1 MQCLLCCLFLCFLF
15 LCNFF
20 TFIIIVL
27 THLQENILFYF
38 ILFYWSS
45 GIPHTLSLAIDV
57 TNAPWT
63 DELPVNKHV
72 RANSAPRPWPL
83 AAPKRPRPL
92 RCCDLSA
99 IISSLHSASG
109 RPLLASNAPAVFQ
122 SMLCCFSSH
131 FQNVHRRQPSGR
143 PLLNTLSTA
152 QSFHNHAQHTIFIT
166 DYWPGRQRL
175 CGTSRWHQVRGEREG
190 ERE

>member
-1 MQCLLCCLFLCFLF
+1 MEL
-15 LCNFF
+15 
-20 TFIIIVL
+20 
-27 THLQENILFYF
+27 
-38 ILFYWSS
+38 
-45 GIPHTLSLAIDV
+45 HTLSLAIDV

-72 RANSAPRPWPL
+72 RANSAPRRWPL

-109 RPLLASNAPAVFQ
+109 RPLLASNAPVVFQ

-152 QSFHNHAQHTIFIT
+152 QSFHNHARHTIFIT
-166 DYWPGRQRL
+166 DYWPGSQRL
-175 CGTSRWHQVRGEREG
+175 CGTSRWHQVRGERESWGG
-190 ERE
+190 EGDSGGVCQCADELIYCWVFGLLSQWPAGGN